1 MISYT
6 HPEFQKPVDNN
17 RLNTIDLLRF
27 AAAVLVVFYHYA
39 FRGYAADGMSV
50 MPYPLLA
57 PIAKYGYLGV
67 DLFFLISGFVVL
79 RSASSGSLQ
88 KFVVS
93 RVARLYPAFWV
104 CCTLTFLSI
113 LAFGGQRYSATIPQY
128 VINMTML
135 SGFAGVVSIDGV
147 YWSLFVEIKFY
158 LMIALLLLFRQMHRA
173 PLFFVAW
180 LVVTI
185 ALDLFPS
192 WRLRSIFIT
201 DHAPAFIAGAMF
213 YKGWSSGFS
222 RATIL
227 TILAAWLVGLH
238 HALAQLPRLEQ
249 HYGAPFNLYV
259 VAGVITVFHVLIY
272 LVATKRTGVIGKKDW
287 AAIGALTYPLYL
299 LHQNIGYMIF
309 NIAYPSMNEHVVLWG
324 TMFLMLALAYL
335 VNVLVEQRYANSLKN
350 FLSQALDVWSARIN
364 RRLAARGN
372 LPRS

>member
-1 MISYT
+1 MISYA
-6 HPEFQKPVDNN
+6 HPEHQKPVDNK

-27 AAAVLVVFYHYA
+27 AAAILVVFYHYA
-39 FRGYAADGMSV
+39 FRGYAANGMSV

-113 LAFGGQRYSATIPQY
+113 LAFGGQRYSATIFQY

-135 SGFAGVVSIDGV
+135 SEFAGVASIDGS
-147 YWSLFVEIKFY
+147 YWTLFVEIKFY
-158 LMIALLLLFRQMHRA
+158 LLLALLLLFRQMHRA
-173 PLFFVAW
+173 TLFFVAW

-192 WRLRSIFIT
+192 WRLRSFFIT

-213 YKGWSSGFS
+213 YKGWANGFS
-222 RATIL
+222 RATVL
-227 TILAAWLVGLH
+227 TILVAWLVGLQ
-238 HALAQLPRLEQ
+238 HALAQVPRLEQ
-249 HYGAPFNLYV
+249 HYGAQFNLYV
-259 VAGVITVFHVLIY
+259 VGGVITLFYVLIY
-272 LVATKRTGVIGKKDW
+272 LVATRRTGVIGRKNW

-335 VNVLVEQRYANSLKN
+335 VNVLVEQKYANSLKN
-350 FLSQALDVWSARIN
+350 FLSQALDVWGARIN
-364 RRLAARGN
+364 RRLAARDD